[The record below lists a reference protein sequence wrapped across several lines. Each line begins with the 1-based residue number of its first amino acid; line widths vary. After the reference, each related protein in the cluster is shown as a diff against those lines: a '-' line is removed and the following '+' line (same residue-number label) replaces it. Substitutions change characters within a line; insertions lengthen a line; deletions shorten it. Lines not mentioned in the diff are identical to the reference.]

1 MSASVAPTEAELQQR
16 APAAPRNASAGRLRA
31 SLIVGCALAVAVATG
46 LGNPD
51 LYQGSDAGLAR
62 LLRGMG
68 AVKGLIALGVVAVLS
83 WRFRHPIAARAAA
96 AYTAGTWMLAGA
108 SVLILQLSFIRSA
121 SGLFWAGV
129 ILLLVGAWS
138 DRRG

>member
-1 MSASVAPTEAELQQR
+1 MSATVAPSEASLQEP
-16 APAAPRNASAGRLRA
+16 APAVLRNPSTGRLRA
-31 SLIVGCALAVAVATG
+31 ILVIGCALAVAAAAW

-51 LYQGSDAGLAR
+51 LYHGSDAGLAR

-68 AVKGLIALGVVAVLS
+68 AIKGVIALGVVAVLS

-96 AYTAGTWMLAGA
+96 AYITGTWLLAAA
-108 SVLILQLSFIRSA
+108 SILILQLSFIPAA

-129 ILLLVGAWS
+129 IVILAGAWS